1 MAEARQKF
9 GLDITEDK
17 GDDDDDSAGTRSRKQ
32 VAMGKRARATSDGE
46 R

>member
-17 GDDDDDSAGTRSRKQ
+17 GNDDDDSAGTRSRKQ
-32 VAMGKRARATSDGE
+32 AAMGKRARAASDEE